1 MASGCPNPTFSR
13 STFDLEKWQ
22 SGESTE
28 YSILRSIAPNWISG
42 DFDGSGD
49 MDKAIR
55 WAIITDSMINTEAV
69 TKNGIL
75 NFIYQTNPP
84 NFTEQVGEFPNDTT
98 TTSAA
103 RDGILMSLLENDIA
117 TYNRDTNQIILPF
130 NNNVVKF
137 HQDLDKLQ
145 TWPSQDLGRV
155 PDPNTNSEEEG
166 SVE

>member
-1 MASGCPNPTFSR
+1 MKQWDSAEDSLRSSISSGNRASGKM
-13 STFDLEKWQ
+13 TFDLEKWQ

-75 NFIYQTNPP
+75 NFIYQ
-84 NFTEQVGEFPNDTT
+84 
-98 TTSAA
+98 S
-103 RDGILMSLLENDIA
+103 R
-117 TYNRDTNQIILPF
+117 TNQIF
-130 NNNVVKF
+130 CK
-137 HQDLDKLQ
+137 
-145 TWPSQDLGRV
+145 
-155 PDPNTNSEEEG
+155 
-166 SVE
+166 